1 MCMFMEDRKTA
12 DIVQILLIRH
22 NLYIY
27 AYVLSTPY
35 SFGVLFCI
43 LYNSVTISHYYSYIY
58 NYRFVL
64 KD

>member
-1 MCMFMEDRKTA
+1 MFMEDRKTA

-43 LYNSVTISHYYSYIY
+43 YIILL
-58 NYRFVL
+58 RFL
-64 KD
+64 IIILIYIIIDLF